1 MKKVRLLQS
10 IHLKF
15 VLIYVLLILI
25 AMQIIGVYFA
35 RQLEKELVNNFRTSL
50 QERTDLLTYNIGQEM
65 VKNRDDDSPTLEED
79 LKTILRD
86 FASRPNL
93 ASNDMNDIS
102 EVRVIDQNRRII
114 ATSNSN
120 PQQIIGKKTNDLA
133 ITNALLAGTNSDNV
147 FVDQSGQRIRVM
159 IQPIRLQDKV
169 GASQSNSTNK
179 NGKVQSSEEILG
191 AIYLTASMEPVYDQM
206 SNINQ
211 IFKAGTVIALFI
223 TAILGVF
230 LAQTITR
237 PMSEMRKQ
245 ALEMAKGNF
254 TRKAKVYG
262 YDEIGQLALT
272 FNNLTRKLQEAQ
284 ATTEGERRKLSSVLA
299 HMTDGVIATDRKG
312 RVILINDPAAAMLN
326 VSRETVLSDPVVSL
340 LDLEETHT
348 FESLLANQESLIL
361 DFSTKS
367 DPFILRATISAIQKE
382 TGFINGII
390 IVLHDITEQEKI
402 DQDRREFVANVS
414 HELRTPLTTM
424 RSYLDALAEGA
435 WQDKELAPTFLN
447 VTQTETER
455 MIRLVN
461 DLLQLSKLDSQD
473 YRFSRDPINFVKF
486 YHYIIDRFEMTI
498 EQGIS
503 FVRDLPNEAIYVAID
518 QDKITQVLDNIISNA
533 IKYSPEGGT
542 ITFSIAQHTHE
553 IVVSIK
559 DQGMGIP
566 KSNLAKIFER
576 FYRVDKARTR
586 KLGGTGLGLAI
597 AKEIIEAHDGR
608 IWADSQEGKGTTI
621 YFTLPIESENDDEWE

>member
-1 MKKVRLLQS
+1 MKKVRFFQS

-25 AMQIIGVYFA
+25 AMQIIGVYFV
-35 RQLEKELVNNFRTSL
+35 RQLEKELVNNFTNSL
-50 QERTDLLTYNIGQEM
+50 TERVGLLAYNIEQELE
-65 VKNRDDDSPTLEED
+65 KTRNDTSPTLEED
-79 LKTILRD
+79 LEVVLRD
-86 FASRPNL
+86 FASMQGIS
-93 ASNDMNDIS
+93 AKDIL
-102 EVRVIDQNRRII
+102 EVRVIDPNRRII
-114 ATSNSN
+114 GTSNPN
-120 PQQIIGKKTNDLA
+120 PEQIVGKKINDLA
-133 ITNALLAGTNSDNV
+133 VTNALLAGTSSNKV
-147 FVDQSGQRIRVM
+147 YRKSGDRIRVLTV
-159 IQPIRLQDKV
+159 PIRLQDDV
-169 GASQSNSTNK
+169 GGNASTNP
-179 NGKVQSSEEILG
+179 NNRESLQSEQEILG
-191 AIYLTASMEPVYDQM
+191 AVYLIATMEPVYEQM
-206 SNINQ
+206 RKINS
-211 IFKAGTVIALFI
+211 IFASGTVISLVI
-223 TAILGVF
+223 TALLGVF

-254 TRKAKVYG
+254 SRKAKVYG

-312 RVILINDPAAAMLN
+312 RVILINDPAASMLN
-326 VSRETVLSDPVVSL
+326 VSRETVLSEPIVTL
-340 LDLEETHT
+340 LGLDETHT
-348 FESLLANQESLIL
+348 FESLLANQDSLIL
-361 DFSTKS
+361 DFSTKTE
-367 DPFILRATISAIQKE
+367 PFILRATVSAIQKE

-435 WQDKELAPTFLN
+435 WQDKEIAPSFLH

-461 DLLQLSKLDSQD
+461 DLLQLSKLDSED
-473 YRFSRDPINFVKF
+473 YRFSRDPVNFVKF

-498 EQGIS
+498 EQGIT
-503 FVRDLPNEAIYVAID
+503 FVRELPDEAIYVAVD

-542 ITFSIAQHTHE
+542 ITFSIEQHTHE

-566 KSNLAKIFER
+566 KSNLSKIFER

-608 IWADSQEGKGTTI
+608 IWAESKEGVGTSI
-621 YFTLPIESENDDEWE
+621 YFTLPIESENDEEWE